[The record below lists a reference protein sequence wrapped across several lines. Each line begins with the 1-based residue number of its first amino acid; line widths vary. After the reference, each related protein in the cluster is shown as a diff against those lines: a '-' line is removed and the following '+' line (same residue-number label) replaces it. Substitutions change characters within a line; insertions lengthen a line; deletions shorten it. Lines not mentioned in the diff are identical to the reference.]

1 MKENKIKG
9 MAGSIPVFCA
19 FDEILPID
27 EIRPNPKN
35 PNQHPDSQVELLA
48 KIITKQ
54 GWRAPVTV
62 STRSGLVVR
71 GHGRLMAAKYAGL
84 SQVPVDFQSYESEE
98 SELADLVADN
108 HLAELA
114 SNDHKMLAEIFQDID
129 TGEIDFELSGYT
141 DEEYR
146 AIMDALNDSVIE
158 VEEDDVPELDE
169 TAEPIAKRGDLYQL
183 GRHRLLFQWWSVTKT
198 LSPYLITAP

>member
-1 MKENKIKG
+1 
-9 MAGSIPVFCA
+9 
-19 FDEILPID
+19 
-27 EIRPNPKN
+27 
-35 PNQHPDSQVELLA
+35 
-48 KIITKQ
+48 
-54 GWRAPVTV
+54 
-62 STRSGLVVR
+62 
-71 GHGRLMAAKYAGL
+71 MAAKYAGL